1 MDLEG
6 TRRPATRISIV
17 VPCYNEEEV
26 LVETASRLLALLDR
40 LVAAGKIGV
49 DSSVWF
55 VDDGSRDNTWP
66 LIEQLSR
73 INRNVRGVKL
83 SRNRGHQNALM
94 AGLFSADGDAI
105 VSIDADLQDDIE
117 VIEQMVD
124 QFHAGDDVV
133 LGVRKRRDTDTVFK
147 HLTAALFYRVMY
159 WFGADSVANH
169 ADFRLM
175 SRRAIE
181 ALGQFREANLFLRG
195 LVPLLG
201 FRTSL
206 VHYDRGERFAGE
218 SKYPFSKMLAFA
230 LEGITSFSVTP
241 LRFITLTGVVVFL
254 MTAVLTAWVLWVRL
268 FTKDAVPGW
277 ASTVLPLYFIGGV
290 QILCLG
296 VMGEY
301 LGKIYTE
308 VKARPKYIIDRII
321 GASRSVDGVSTNASG
336 AEAAGNV
343 PGLAD

>member
-6 TRRPATRISIV
+6 TRRSAKSISIV
-17 VPCYNEEEV
+17 VPCFNEEEV
-26 LVETASRLLALLDR
+26 LVETASRLLGLLDR
-40 LVAAGKIGV
+40 LVAAGKIGI
-49 DSSVWF
+49 DSRVWF
-55 VDDGSRDNTWP
+55 VDDGSRDNTWQ
-66 LIEQLSR
+66 LIGQLSR
-73 INRNVRGVKL
+73 IHGNVRGVKL

-94 AGLFSADGDAI
+94 AGLLSADGDAM
-105 VSIDADLQDDIE
+105 VSIDADLQDDID

-124 QFHAGDDVV
+124 RFREGDDVV
-133 LGVRKRRDTDTVFK
+133 LGVRKRRDKDTFFK
-147 HLTAALFYRVMY
+147 HRTAALFYRVMR
-159 WFGADSVANH
+159 WLGADSVANH

-175 SRRAIE
+175 SRRAVE

-195 LVPLLG
+195 IVPLLG

-206 VHYDRGERFAGE
+206 VHYDRGERFAGV
-218 SKYPFSKMLAFA
+218 SKYPFRKMMAFA
-230 LEGITSFSVTP
+230 LEGITSFSVRP

-254 MTAVLTAWVLWVRL
+254 LTAMLTVWVLWVRI
-268 FTKDAVPGW
+268 FTTAAVPGW

-308 VKARPKYIIDRII
+308 VKARPRYIIDEII
-321 GASRSVDGVSTNASG
+321 GTSASNAGMSAETSAMERRAG
-336 AEAAGNV
+336 AGEH
-343 PGLAD
+343 